1 MTVFTTEVDV
11 VDGDN
16 GEQLR
21 LDTIS
26 WRGMLWLVPNWR
38 ASKTAGKRQPVRIIR
53 PHLFQFEKTR
63 PGQAADYSLACSIS
77 KAVLDGLSAS
87 EATKTFD
94 IVEAPPIEFPIPM
107 TPKQ

>member
-53 PHLFQFEKTR
+53 PHLISVRKNPSGPSCGLLSSLLNFQSR
-63 PGQAADYSLACSIS
+63 SGWSIG
-77 KAVLDGLSAS
+77 VRGHQN
-87 EATKTFD
+87 
-94 IVEAPPIEFPIPM
+94 V
-107 TPKQ
+107 